1 MNELIHPKRL
11 RLFVEEIYKN
21 YPEVKN
27 HPDYRFYYLY
37 TDYPEASEY
46 LFFVIL
52 QYQLFDKLSKD
63 LNESLGLY
71 KEMFGFTESS
81 ILGEDDINSKI
92 QKQLNELSDKIRGT
106 KFSLV
111 FHEVW

>member
-46 LFFVIL
+46 LFVIIL

-81 ILGEDDINSKI
+81 ILGEDDVNSKI

>member
-46 LFFVIL
+46 LFVVI
-52 QYQLFDKLSKD
+52 QYQLFGKLSKD

-106 KFSLV
+106 KYTSV
-111 FHEVW
+111 FYEVW